1 MAFLLPVVLIFT
13 SASILVTVLL
23 AESVPV
29 TVIPS
34 ALPAVLLTLIFNLPA
49 VIVVFLLVEL
59 IADNVS
65 VVLPFT
71 LTFNFLLV
79 ASIFTFS
86 WALIADLSVSAIVA
100 SFVNK

>member
-1 MAFLLPVVLIFT
+1 MVNSLLPDACKPIAFLLPVVSILT
-13 SASILVTVLL
+13 SALISVIALL
-23 AESVPV
+23 AASVPV

-34 ALPAVLLTLIFNLPA
+34 ARPAVLLTLIFNLPA

-71 LTFNFLLV
+71 LTFNFSLV

-86 WALIADLSVSAIVA
+86 
-100 SFVNK
+100 